1 MNKGRLLVL
10 AMISICALHAYGG
23 EMTDVVRKRID
34 PSLPA
39 KLQTFICPET
49 DAETKGE
56 FYCVGAFVDG
66 RWLDVLVKRTS
77 GQTIEIVK
85 KVAYPPASEGL
96 AIVARNGVTS
106 DFASVKCPPE
116 AGVSTPDFD
125 CSASLVDGSRLTI
138 HAARFVEG
146 RFALDPFQWSPDSPS
161 PLIRAIRSAAP
172 AGAIASITCP
182 YDLSATSTLR

>member
-23 EMTDVVRKRID
+23 EMTDVVRKTIE

-49 DAETKGE
+49 AETKGQ
-56 FYCVGAFVDG
+56 FYCVGALVDG

-77 GQTIEIVK
+77 DDTIEIVR

-96 AIVARNGVTS
+96 ATVARNGVTS
-106 DFASVKCPPE
+106 DFASVKCPPQ
-116 AGVSTPDFD
+116 AGVTTPDFD
-125 CSASLVDGSRLTI
+125 CAASLVDG
-138 HAARFVEG
+138 
-146 RFALDPFQWSPDSPS
+146 
-161 PLIRAIRSAAP
+161 
-172 AGAIASITCP
+172 
-182 YDLSATSTLR
+182 